1 MSEIVLT
8 IRTLFGKTL
17 KLEVKTS
24 DTIKMV
30 KAKIAEEW
38 KISPEMEMG
47 LCFKESGL
55 LQDEHTL
62 AHYKIEKNMLL
73 CIVFK
78 SF

>member
-1 MSEIVLT
+1 MSEIVVT
-8 IRTLFGKTL
+8 IRTLFGKTMTL
-17 KLEVKTS
+17 GVNTS

-38 KISPEMEMG
+38 NISPETEMG

-55 LQDEHTL
+55 LHDEHTL
-62 AHYKIEKNMLL
+62 AQCKIEKNMLL

-78 SF
+78 MV